1 MNWLTKII
9 APISPGWALRRER
22 AATALKA
29 FYEVGESSRLR
40 KQRNDRGSANMQ
52 NQRSAVKLRAMA
64 RHMEENLDIASGALD
79 VLVANT
85 VGKGIRPEPQ
95 VKDKDGQP
103 LKEVNDQLLKL
114 FEDWRFKPEVTQCFD
129 YFEAQRLAARSWFR
143 DGEMLAQ
150 LLLGTVQQLDHGTK
164 VPFSLELL
172 EADFLPYDLNDTVK
186 GIVQGI
192 ELNSWRRPRAFHLY
206 KQHPGDQGAGS
217 TETKRVE
224 ANRVVHLK
232 LVKRLHQ
239 LRGMTIFASVL
250 ARLDDIKEIDESERI
265 AARVAAA
272 MAAYIKKGSPED
284 YSASDYNEDD
294 QRTMEMAPGMI
305 FDDLRPG
312 EEIGTINPNRPNNAL
327 IPFRDS
333 QLRSA
338 AAGLGTSYS
347 ALSRNYNGTYSA
359 QRQELVESWNHYGTL
374 AGTFIHQFCEP
385 VWWSFVDAAIAA
397 RLVTLPDNTDKET
410 IWDATHAPPP
420 MPWIDP
426 VKEMTANEMAEKR
439 LYKSRSRIIRER
451 GENPSQVLQEIKRD
465 QDEAAAL
472 GLSREDAQA
481 PPAPDPEPEEAPET
495 DQTAAA
501 ISSLAAAIGNQAAP
515 VVNVSQPAISV
526 SVDATSKPMRR
537 TVVATDADGIPT
549 CVEETPI

>member
-1 MNWLTKII
+1 MNWLTRAI
-9 APISPGWALRRER
+9 ATISPGWALQRER
-22 AATALKA
+22 SAHALKA
-29 FYEVGESSRLR
+29 FHEVGESSRLR
-40 KQRNDRGSANMQ
+40 KQRTDKGSANIQ
-52 NQRSAVKLRAMA
+52 NLRSAAKLRTMA

-95 VKDKDGQP
+95 VRDTNGHP

-114 FEDWRFKPEVTQCFD
+114 FEDWRSKPEVTQCFD

-150 LLLGTVQQLDHGTK
+150 LLTGPVAQLDHGTK
-164 VPFSLELL
+164 VPFSIELL
-172 EADFLPYDLNDTVK
+172 EADFLPYDLNDDTK

-192 ELNSWRRPRAFHLY
+192 EVNSWRRPRAFHLY
-206 KQHPGDQGAGS
+206 KQHPGDGGTAS
-217 TETKRVE
+217 AETKRVE
-224 ANRVVHLK
+224 AARIVHLK
-232 LVKRLHQ
+232 LVKRIHQ
-239 LRGMTIFASVL
+239 LRGLTVFASVL

-272 MAAYIKKGSPED
+272 MAAFIKKGTPED
-284 YSASDYNEDD
+284 YVAPTSNDEDD
-294 QRTMEMAPGMI
+294 IGRNMEFAPGMV

-312 EEIGTINPNRPNNAL
+312 EDIGTFNPNRPNNAL
-327 IPFRDS
+327 IPFRDA

-347 ALSRNYNGTYSA
+347 SLSRNYNGTYSA

-374 AGTFIHQFCEP
+374 GSTFIHQFCEP
-385 VWWSFVDAAIAA
+385 VWWAFVDAAIAA
-397 RLVTLPDNTDKET
+397 RLLVLPSNTDMET

-426 VKEMTANEMAEKR
+426 KKEMEANELAEKR

-465 QDEAAAL
+465 QDEAASL
-472 GLSREDAQA
+472 GLQREDAPAA
-481 PPAPDPEPEEAPET
+481 PAAPEPPQEGE
-495 DQTAAA
+495 
-501 ISSLAAAIGNQAAP
+501 
-515 VVNVSQPAISV
+515 
-526 SVDATSKPMRR
+526 
-537 TVVATDADGIPT
+537 
-549 CVEETPI
+549 

>member
-1 MNWLTKII
+1 MNWLTKAI
-9 APISPGWALRRER
+9 ASISPGWALNRER
-22 AATALKA
+22 ASHALKA

-40 KQRNDRGSANMQ
+40 KSRTDKGSANAQ
-52 NQRSAVKLRAMA
+52 NLRSATKLRILA
-64 RHMEENLDIASGALD
+64 RHMEENLDIANGALD

-85 VGKGIRPEPQ
+85 VGRGIRPEPQ
-95 VKDKDGQP
+95 VRDKGGQP

-150 LLLGTVQQLDHGTK
+150 LLTGPVAGLDHGTV

-172 EADFLPYDLNDTVK
+172 ESDFLPYDLNDDAK

-192 ELNSWRRPRAFHLY
+192 EVNNWRRPRAFHLY
-206 KQHPGDQGAGS
+206 KQHPGDGGAAS

-224 ANRVVHLK
+224 ANRVIHLK

-239 LRGMTIFASVL
+239 LRGMTVFASVL
-250 ARLDDIKEIDESERI
+250 GRLDDIKEIDESERI

-272 MAAYIKKGSPED
+272 MAAYIKKGNPD
-284 YSASDYNEDD
+284 AYNESEYDEND
-294 QRTMEMAPGMI
+294 LRTMEMAPGMI

-312 EEIGTINPNRPNNAL
+312 EDIGTINPNRPNNAL
-327 IPFRDS
+327 IPFRDA

-347 ALSRNYNGTYSA
+347 SLSRNYNGTYSA
-359 QRQELVESWNHYGTL
+359 QRQELVEGWNHYGTL
-374 AGTFIHQFCEP
+374 SGTFIHQFCEP
-385 VWWSFVDAAIAA
+385 VWWAFVDAAIAA
-397 RLVTLPDNTDKET
+397 RLVQLPSNTDMET

-426 VKEMTANEMAEKR
+426 LKEMSANELAEKR

-465 QDEAAAL
+465 QDEAASL
-472 GLSREDAQA
+472 GLQREDQA
-481 PPAPDPEPEEAPET
+481 PAMPPAPTNPPDPGE
-495 DQTAAA
+495 
-501 ISSLAAAIGNQAAP
+501 
-515 VVNVSQPAISV
+515 
-526 SVDATSKPMRR
+526 
-537 TVVATDADGIPT
+537 
-549 CVEETPI
+549 

>member
-1 MNWLTKII
+1 MNWLSKAI
-9 APISPGWALRRER
+9 AAFSPGWALQRER
-22 AATALKA
+22 SAHQLRA
-29 FYEVGESSRLR
+29 FYEVAESSRLR
-40 KQRNDRGSANMQ
+40 KQRTDKGSANVQ
-52 NQRSAVKLRAMA
+52 NLRSATKLRTMA

-95 VKDKDGQP
+95 VRDTNGQP

-150 LLLGTVQQLDHGTK
+150 LLTGPVAQLDHGTK
-164 VPFSLELL
+164 VPFSIELL
-172 EADFLPYDLNDTVK
+172 ESDFLPYDLNDDAK

-192 ELNSWRRPRAFHLY
+192 EVNSWRRPRAFHLY
-206 KQHPGDQGAGS
+206 KQHPGDGGAAS

-224 ANRVVHLK
+224 AARVVHLK
-232 LVKRLHQ
+232 LVKRIHQ
-239 LRGMTIFASVL
+239 LRGMTAFASVL
-250 ARLDDIKEIDESERI
+250 GRLDDIKEIDESERI

-272 MAAYIKKGSPED
+272 MAAFIKKGTPED
-284 YSASDYNEDD
+284 YVAASSEDD
-294 QRTMEMAPGMI
+294 EIGRAMEFAPGMI

-312 EEIGTINPNRPNNAL
+312 EDIGTINPNRPNNAL
-327 IPFRDS
+327 IPFRDA

-374 AGTFIHQFCEP
+374 GSTFIHQFCEP
-385 VWWSFVDAAIAA
+385 IWWAFVDAAIAA
-397 RLVTLPDNTDKET
+397 RLVTLPSNTDMET

-426 VKEMTANEMAEKR
+426 LKEIAANELAEKR

-465 QDEAAAL
+465 QDEAASL
-472 GLSREDAQA
+472 GLVREDAP
-481 PPAPDPEPEEAPET
+481 PPADPPPTEPEPP
-495 DQTAAA
+495 Q
-501 ISSLAAAIGNQAAP
+501 
-515 VVNVSQPAISV
+515 
-526 SVDATSKPMRR
+526 
-537 TVVATDADGIPT
+537 DG
-549 CVEETPI
+549 E